1 MQQWKAKMLKLQH
14 ELGVCPVNVY
24 MDRPSEILGQLSS
37 LNIKFFVVGQYDG
50 PMPLGFN
57 RVNKITPDVC
67 PNIVLSQTKLENFN
81 TLRSIARDYKAQ
93 FVHYETNLLPNIKR
107 GDLDA
112 IKNERAGVN
121 VFSCDFVA
129 RHWEF
134 DETECVV
141 IEPGL
146 DDHLGKVSETGYCV
160 STNLPLSEMIAGACP
175 IVFKTPYTSSIIK
188 NMYNGILYSSQE
200 EIKFILNKLKTM
212 DKEDIGVMG
221 KNAQKTVIERF
232 PKDKFLNSWAKLIER
247 II

>member
-1 MQQWKAKMLKLQH
+1 MLKLQH
-14 ELGVCPVNVY
+14 ELGVRPVNIY

-37 LNIKFFVVGQYDG
+37 LNLKFFVVGQYDG

-57 RVNKITPDVC
+57 RVNKITPDIK

-146 DDHLGKVSETGYCV
+146 DDHLGKVSEIGYCV
-160 STNLPLSEMIAGACP
+160 STNLPLSEMITGVCP
-175 IVFKTPYTSSIIK
+175 IVFKTPYTASIIK

-212 DKEDIGVMG
+212 DKEDIKEIGQ
-221 KNAQKTVIERF
+221 NAKKTVIERF
-232 PKDKFLNSWAKLIER
+232 PKDKFLNSWAKLIEK